1 MRSTAGDGDSGK
13 AQRRGEERSKGPF
26 HLGAFAAGEE
36 RLAYAPMR
44 VSRTFARSVIGEI
57 ALHAGLG
64 FLGFV
69 VILVTQNLAQRLPDL
84 VAVGLSWQDVLALL
98 RSLLPMVAAYS
109 VPVGFLFG
117 VLATAAR
124 ISTDAELT
132 ALRACGLGIG
142 AILGPALLLAAA
154 TSGLT
159 ALLMVHGE
167 PAARREMRALL
178 TQVASRGGLLEPGR
192 FRAIGPRVMY
202 VQSRDRDNR
211 LQRILVADR
220 SDPSRPFLVF
230 AESGHFAFDA
240 ATMTIQL
247 ELERGDIHFESDD
260 PESHQRIAFERF
272 DYALDAAALFDDARG
287 RRPREMRFEQ
297 LADTVDLAEQ
307 GPLAP
312 EVSGGRDANQFRAQY
327 HRRLAL
333 PFAPLLF
340 AVVGVALGVRRTRGA
355 RSWGV
360 LVCVALTTVY
370 YTLLTFGEY
379 LGESGALPAAV
390 ALWIPNVLYAGVGGL
405 LWMRAERGDP

>member
-1 MRSTAGDGDSGK
+1 MRSAAGDRDRGE
-13 AQRRGEERSKGPF
+13 AHRRGEERSKEPF
-26 HLGAFAAGEE
+26 PLGAFAAGEE
-36 RLAYAPMR
+36 RLAYASMR
-44 VSRTFARSVIGEI
+44 VSRTFALSVVGEI
-57 ALHAGLG
+57 ALYAGLG

-69 VILVTQNLAQRLPDL
+69 VILITQNLAQRLPAL
-84 VAVGLSWQDVLALL
+84 VAVGLSWGDVFALL

-117 VLATAAR
+117 VLAAVAR
-124 ISTDAELT
+124 ISVDSELT

-142 AILGPALLLAAA
+142 ALLGPALLLGAL
-154 TSGLT
+154 TSSLT

-167 PAARREMRALL
+167 PAARREMRTLL

-202 VQSRDRDNR
+202 VQSRDRENR

-220 SDPSRPFLVF
+220 SDPNRPFLVF
-230 AESGHFAFDA
+230 AEHGQFTFDP
-240 ATMTIQL
+240 ATMTIRL

-287 RRPREMRFEQ
+287 NRPREMRFEQ
-297 LADTVDLAEQ
+297 LSDTVELADE

-340 AVVGVALGVRRTRGA
+340 AVVGVALGVRRARAA

-370 YTLLTFGEY
+370 YTLLTFGED
-379 LGESGALPAAV
+379 LAESGALPAAV
-390 ALWIPNVLYAGVGGL
+390 ALWIPNGLYGAVGAFL
-405 LWMRAERGDP
+405 LVRTERGET